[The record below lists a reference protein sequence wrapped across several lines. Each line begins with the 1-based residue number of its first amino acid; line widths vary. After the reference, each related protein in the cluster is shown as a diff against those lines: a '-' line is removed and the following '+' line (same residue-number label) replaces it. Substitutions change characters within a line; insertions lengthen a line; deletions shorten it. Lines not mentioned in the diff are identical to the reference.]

1 MRPRRSTFVE
11 AAAAL
16 AVGFAIPRAAFAQAC
31 CVAPSTTGLG
41 RLATYEDAV
50 VGLEARST
58 VGSGSFDRDGGVR
71 SSPRGAHDLGFE
83 QNLFATGRWLSRGQA
98 TLTVPFVETARGANG
113 VSSVGGGF
121 GDVRVALRWDALYAN
136 ESAAVPGLAVLAGV
150 VLPTGI
156 APERARGPL
165 GVGATGT
172 GAVQGW
178 GGVAFEKTSGS
189 WLAAFAGLVTLRAPR
204 DVGEAGGVGGATSAL
219 PPRWSASL
227 VGAHVWESGFVV
239 SAGSGFAYEGDA
251 SMAGR
256 SVPGTSRRSLQLNV
270 GVQVP
275 LGRARFVGSAFGTPP
290 LPAVGA
296 GELATAGLSLAVV
309 VPLD

>member
-1 MRPRRSTFVE
+1 MRPPRSTFAE
-11 AAAAL
+11 AALLALTACLAFERAAL
-16 AVGFAIPRAAFAQAC
+16 AQAC

-41 RLATYEDAV
+41 RLASYEDAL
-50 VGLEARST
+50 VGVEARGT
-58 VGSGSFDRDGGVR
+58 VGYGSFDRDGVFR
-71 SSPRGAHDLGFE
+71 PSPRGAHDFGFE

-98 TLTVPFVETARGANG
+98 TLTLPFVETARGASG
-113 VSSVGGGF
+113 TSAVGGGL
-121 GDVRVALRWDALYAN
+121 GDVRVGARWDARFSD
-136 ESAAVPGLAVLAGV
+136 ESAVIPGLAILAGA

-178 GGVAFEKTSGS
+178 GGLALEKTSGA
-189 WLAAFAGLVTLRAPR
+189 WLAAAAGLVTWRAPR
-204 DVGEAGGVGGATSAL
+204 DVGGATSAL

-227 VGAHVWESGFVV
+227 VGAHVWKSGFVL
-239 SAGSGFAYEGDA
+239 SAGLGFAYEGDA
-251 SMAGR
+251 SIAGK
-256 SVPGTSRRSLQLNV
+256 SIPGTSRRSLQSNV

-275 LGRARFVGSAFGTPP
+275 LGSLGPGVRLVGSLFGTPV
-290 LPAVGA
+290 LPAVSA
-296 GELATAGLSLAVV
+296 GEIATAGASLAVI